1 MRQYRLRVLALAA
14 LLLPGATPSA
24 QNAPGPIAI
33 IGVDVI
39 PMDRERVL
47 RAQSVIVERGVITR
61 IGPARSI
68 RPPAGATIV
77 DGTGKFLIPGLA
89 DMHVHLAGPVE
100 LQRALLQLFV
110 ANGVTSVLNMRG
122 APEHL
127 ALRHEVASSRTIGPT
142 VYTAGPYVNEPFF
155 RTADEVEKAVREQK
169 RVGYDFIKMHGD
181 LSRDAYSRLNSVA
194 REVGIRV
201 IGHAPR
207 NLGIEA
213 LFEER
218 QYALAHAEE
227 FIYDRNHS
235 SRDYLDVVPRIPA
248 LAQSMVRT
256 GTWLMPNLT
265 AFKIIGLQVQN
276 LARILAR
283 PEMRFLPSTYRTGW
297 GPETNPYTNRFG
309 KEQGP
314 GIMARFGV
322 LQQLVQAFHSDG
334 VRILVGTDA
343 LNTGVVPGFSAHDE
357 LAELVAAGLTPYQA
371 LRAGTANAAE
381 FLGVLD
387 RRGTVAEGRTADLV
401 LLDANPLTDIANT
414 RRIAGVMLRG
424 RWFSRA
430 ELAGMLEKLA
440 AM

>member
-1 MRQYRLRVLALAA
+1 MPRVLFRFLAVA
-14 LLLPGATPSA
+14 TLLLPSATSTA
-24 QNAPGPIAI
+24 QTTTKPIAI

-61 IGPARSI
+61 IGPAQSI

-77 DGTGKFLIPGLA
+77 DGKDKFLIPGLA

-110 ANGVTSVLNMRG
+110 SNGVTTVLNMRG

-127 ALRHEVASSRTIGPT
+127 ALRREVASSRTIGPT
-142 VYTAGPYVNEPFF
+142 VYTVGPYVNEPFF
-155 RTADEVEKAVREQK
+155 RTADEVEEAVREQK
-169 RVGYDFIKMHGD
+169 RLGYDFIKMHGD
-181 LSRDAYSRLNSVA
+181 LSRDAYARLNAVA

-227 FIYDRNHS
+227 FIYDRNNS
-235 SRDYLDVVPRIPA
+235 SRDYLNVVPRIPS
-248 LAQSMVRT
+248 LTRSMVRT
-256 GTWLMPNLT
+256 ETWLMPNLT

-276 LARILAR
+276 LAPILAR
-283 PEMRFLPSTYRTGW
+283 PEMRFLPSAYRTGW
-297 GPETNPYTNRFG
+297 GPATNPYTNRFPR
-309 KEQGP
+309 EQGP
-314 GIMARFGV
+314 GIMARFEV
-322 LQQLVQAFHSDG
+322 LQQLAKGFQSGG
-334 VRILVGTDA
+334 VRMVVGTDA
-343 LNTGVVPGFSAHDE
+343 LNTGVVPGFSVHDE

-381 FLGVLD
+381 FLGVQNTS
-387 RRGTVAEGRTADLV
+387 GTVAAGRKADLV

-414 RRIAGVMLRG
+414 RRITGVMLRG

-430 ELAGMLEKLA
+430 EIAGMLETLA

>member
-1 MRQYRLRVLALAA
+1 MRRDSFRLLVVAA
-14 LLLPGATPSA
+14 LLLPGATSTA
-24 QNAPGPIAI
+24 QNTPRPIAI
-33 IGVDVI
+33 VGVDVI

-47 RAQSVIVERGVITR
+47 PAQTVIVERGVITR
-61 IGPARSI
+61 IGPARSV
-68 RPPAGATIV
+68 RPPAGATTI
-77 DGTGKFLIPGLA
+77 DGQGKFLIPGLA

-100 LQRALLQLFV
+100 LQRALLELFV

-127 ALRHEVASSRTIGPT
+127 ALRREVASSRAIGPT
-142 VYTAGPYVNEPFF
+142 VCTVGPYVNEPFF
-155 RTADEVEKAVREQK
+155 RTADEVEEAVREQQ
-169 RVGYDFIKMHGD
+169 RAGYDFIKMHGD
-181 LSRDAYSRLNSVA
+181 LSRDAYARLNAVA

-207 NLGIEA
+207 TLGIEA

-265 AFKIIGLQVQN
+265 AFKIIGLQVQD
-276 LARILAR
+276 LAPVLAR
-283 PEMRFLPSTYRTGW
+283 PEMRFLPSAYRTGW
-297 GPETNPYTNRFG
+297 GPETNPYTNRFAR
-309 KEQGP
+309 EQGP
-314 GIMARFGV
+314 GIMARFEV
-322 LQQLVQAFHSDG
+322 LQQLVQGFQSGG
-334 VRILVGTDA
+334 VRMLVGTDA
-343 LNTGVVPGFSAHDE
+343 LNTGVVPGFSVHDE

-381 FLGVLD
+381 FVGVQD
-387 RRGTVAEGRTADLV
+387 TRGTVASGREADLV

-414 RRIAGVMLRG
+414 RRIDGVMLRG

-430 ELAGMLEKLA
+430 QIAVMLEKLA